1 MATAY
6 RVIMTGS
13 QEVPPTGSGA
23 SGLGTVIFDNA
34 ALAATYSI
42 RVSGLDFGPVLGLP
56 EQTADTSDDITN
68 FHVHNAPRG
77 ANGAVVFGQIA
88 PNHDTDDLRIALN
101 ADGSWTV
108 QGRWEP
114 TDPAATS
121 ISAFASELNAA
132 SIGSDVSLYFNAH
145 TPAFPAGEIRGQWVA
160 LADGSSNTVSGTGG
174 NDLLPGLG
182 GNDTIRGGL
191 GDDSLDGGAGD
202 DRLSGGSGED
212 TLLGRGGN
220 DLLGGGSGN
229 DDMNGRR
236 GNDRLFGG
244 DGHDRLI
251 GLSGND
257 RLDGGAGDDRLS
269 GGRGSDRLSG
279 GDGHDALNGGDGGD
293 RLLGGSGFDT
303 LNGRGGADFLV
314 GGANSDTFNFNTA
327 LGAGNVDTI
336 QGYSAAS
343 DTIRLDAS
351 GRSDPGAG
359 PIFTGLELGTLSA
372 SAFRVG
378 AAAADATDR
387 IIYNDLTGALFFDPD
402 GSATGSAQVQ
412 FATLL
417 GTPDITRFDFLVI

>member
-13 QEVPPTGSGA
+13 QEVPPNSSNA
-23 SGLGTVIFDNA
+23 IGLGTVVFDNA

-56 EQTADTSDDITN
+56 EQTPDASDNITN

-77 ANGAVVFGQIA
+77 TSGPVVFGQIA
-88 PNHDTDDLRIALN
+88 PNHDTDDLSIGLN

-108 QGRWEP
+108 RGRWET
-114 TDPAATS
+114 TDPANTS
-121 ISAFASELNAA
+121 ISAFASQLNAA
-132 SIGSDVSLYFNAH
+132 PIGSDVSLYFNAH
-145 TPAFPAGEIRGQWVA
+145 TPSFPAGEIRGQWVA
-160 LADGSSNTVSGTGG
+160 IADESSNTVVGTAGD
-174 NDLLPGLG
+174 DLLPGLG

-191 GDDSLDGGAGD
+191 GNDSLDGGAGD

-220 DLLGGGSGN
+220 DLLGGGNGH
-229 DDMNGRR
+229 DDMNGGS

-244 DGHDRLI
+244 TGNDRLI

-257 RLDGGAGDDRLS
+257 QLVGGDGNDRLAGLS
-269 GGRGSDRLSG
+269 GSDRLSG
-279 GDGHDALNGGDGGD
+279 GTGDDRLNGSGGSD
-293 RLLGGSGFDT
+293 RLFGGSGRDD
-303 LNGRGGADFLV
+303 LNGSRGADFLV
-314 GGANSDTFNFNTA
+314 GGANSDTFTFSTA

-336 QGYSAAS
+336 QGYSSVS
-343 DTIRLDAS
+343 DTIRLDSA
-351 GRSDPGAG
+351 
-359 PIFTGLELGTLSA
+359 IFTGLSLGSLSF

-387 IIYNDLTGALFFDPD
+387 IIYNDVTGALFFDLD
-402 GSATGSAQVQ
+402 GSATRSAQIQ

-417 GTPDITRFDFLVI
+417 GAPDITRFDFLVI